1 MWFKFV
7 KAKGYAKHE
16 QLILVHTFLTEYKRI
31 HKAILNGSFIQSF
44 SLNSVILAILWCD
57 NEFMKKRKDEL
68 KRLCIGSSFFT
79 YFKLKLLGA

>member
-1 MWFKFV
+1 MLMWFKFV

-44 SLNSVILAILWCD
+44 SLNSVMPAFLMMWEGI
-57 NEFMKKRKDEL
+57 NEERDEM
-68 KRLCIGSSFFT
+68 SFI
-79 YFKLKLLGA
+79 